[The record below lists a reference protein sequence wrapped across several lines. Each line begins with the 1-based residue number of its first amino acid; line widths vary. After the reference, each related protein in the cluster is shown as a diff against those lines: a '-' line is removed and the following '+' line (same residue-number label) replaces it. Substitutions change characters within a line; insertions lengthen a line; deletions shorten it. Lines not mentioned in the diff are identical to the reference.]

1 MIPTIFILPRN
12 KGSVN
17 RKDTKIMTDENKKF
31 LARINAYAED
41 VLGEIDP
48 QKTPVS
54 MQLEK
59 LKPIMEEIA
68 AERNVSLED
77 IFILYMDL
85 QSEASFASQ
94 KKLEDSLQ
102 DLNAGFDGSMPL
114 LFR

>member
-1 MIPTIFILPRN
+1 M
-12 KGSVN
+12 
-17 RKDTKIMTDENKKF
+17 KIMTDENKKF

-54 MQLEK
+54 MQLKK

-68 AERNVSLED
+68 AERNVPLED

-85 QSEASFASQ
+85 QSEASFTSQ

-102 DLNAGFDGSMPL
+102 DLNDGFDGSMPL

>member
-1 MIPTIFILPRN
+1 
-12 KGSVN
+12 
-17 RKDTKIMTDENKKF
+17 MTDENKKF
-31 LARINAYAED
+31 LERINAYAED

-48 QKTPVS
+48 QKTLVS

-68 AERNVSLED
+68 AERNVPLED

-85 QSEASFASQ
+85 QSEASFTSQ

-102 DLNAGFDGSMPL
+102 DLNDGFDGSMPL

>member
-1 MIPTIFILPRN
+1 
-12 KGSVN
+12 
-17 RKDTKIMTDENKKF
+17 MTDENKKF

-68 AERNVSLED
+68 AERNVPLED

-85 QSEASFASQ
+85 QSEASFTSH

-102 DLNAGFDGSMPL
+102 DLNDGFDGSMPL